1 MSEKSKKDS
10 EEIKKIEILNDIEKT
25 DEENNIDISSIFL
38 LQKTKV
44 LKSIFKKN
52 TLDLKTDLKKYVFCS
67 IYPKI
72 KLLKL
77 YRPIN
82 IDIKK
87 IKKHKPLI
95 LSYYLPKKDE
105 TTLDFLEVNNNKEY
119 FDIIK
124 PTKKIFDFKKLKNL
138 RFPFLKALFSLIFL
152 FIFLAGYGIGIKFY
166 IENTFLK
173 LSNIDFKNTN
183 NLVKEIP
190 LVSSDLKN
198 INILILPI
206 KGLNLIINNDSINNL
221 SNIINGTLSII
232 NTANSGVKIYVG
244 LDEIVK
250 NKGIENIMFS
260 QFIENI
266 TPILSSMKQ
275 NLEIGVNDF
284 SKVKSFSS
292 KELDEKLN
300 KYKNI
305 LSQIKLNFDKI
316 YLNLDVIKDILGH
329 NEKKTYFVIFQNNDE
344 IRPTGGFMGSVGIIE
359 VFRGQVIKFEN
370 KDIYAIE
377 WDLKDF
383 ASKSG
388 VAFEE
393 ISPKGLNK
401 ITPTFGLRDANYF
414 PDIKESS
421 LKIKSFLDK
430 SPKYKIDGIVYINQN
445 IIKDILKLTGPIY
458 FDDLKKEINDEN
470 FSLIFSTLVEAKLTK
485 THTLS
490 TPKQILF
497 DFSKIFLDKLKKDKD
512 YKKYLDLAFESID
525 KKDIIFY
532 LFDEKNNDFL
542 TSLGL
547 EKKYDY
553 SNYLDFNY
561 PVFTSISGNKSDRY
575 MKRDF
580 VKDVNIG
587 NDCSINTTFTIN
599 QRHNFTLNDEVLVKT
614 LLYENNLTNK
624 VDVSNILDIQ
634 GRGLNKQFVRVLIPK
649 DAIIQDSGKYFV
661 ENKPNY
667 KEVSFYLETFPSLN
681 SSFSFNYSILNNSCK
696 NYNYLLQKQPGISNY
711 GLEFRKNGILENS
724 LYNEND
730 FIYNN

>member
-10 EEIKKIEILNDIEKT
+10 EEIKKIEILNDIEKK
-25 DEENNIDISSIFL
+25 DEKKDIDISSIFL
-38 LQKTKV
+38 LEKTKV
-44 LKSIFKKN
+44 LKKIFKKN

-87 IKKHKPLI
+87 VKKPKPLI

-105 TTLDFLEVNNNKEY
+105 TTLDFLETNNNKEY

-124 PTKKIFDFKKLKNL
+124 PRKKIFDFKQLKNL
-138 RFPFLKALFSLIFL
+138 KIPFLKAFFSLIFL
-152 FIFLAGYGIGIKFY
+152 FVFLTWYWIWTKVY

-173 LSNIDFKNTN
+173 ISHINLKNIN

-190 LVSSDLKN
+190 LINRDLKN

-206 KGLNLIINNDSINNL
+206 KWLNLIINNDSINNL
-221 SNIINGTLSII
+221 SNIINWTLSII
-232 NTANSGVKIYVG
+232 DTANYWVKIYVW
-244 LDEIVK
+244 LDEMIK
-250 NKGIENIMFS
+250 NKWIENIMFS

-266 TPILSSMKQ
+266 TPILSSMWK
-275 NLEIGVNDF
+275 NLDIWVNDF

-316 YLNLDVIKDILGH
+316 YLNLDIIKDILWH
-329 NEKKTYFVIFQNNDE
+329 NEKKTYFIIFQNNDE
-344 IRPTGGFMGSVGIIE
+344 IRPTWWFMWSVWIIE
-359 VFRGQVIKFEN
+359 VFRWQVIKFEN

-383 ASKSG
+383 ASKSW

-393 ISPKGLNK
+393 ISPKWLNK

-430 SPKYKIDGIVYINQN
+430 SPKYKIDWIVYINQN
-445 IIKDILKLTGPIY
+445 IIKDILKLTWPIY

-497 DFSKIFLDKLKKDKD
+497 DFSKIFLDKLKNDKD
-512 YKKYLDLAFESID
+512 YKKYLDLAFKSIE

-542 TSLGL
+542 ASLWL

-561 PVFTSISGNKSDRY
+561 PVFTSISWNKSDRY

-580 VKDVNIG
+580 VKDINIW

-634 GRGLNKQFVRVLIPK
+634 WRGLNKQFVRVLISK
-649 DAIIQDSGKYFV
+649 DATIKDSWKYFV

-696 NYNYLLQKQPGISNY
+696 NYNYLLQKQPWISNY
-711 GLEFRKNGILENS
+711 WLEFRKNWILENS

>member
-1 MSEKSKKDS
+1 MSEKSNKDN
-10 EEIKKIEILNDIEKT
+10 EEIKKIEILNDIEKK
-25 DEENNIDISSIFL
+25 DENKDIDISSIFL
-38 LQKTKV
+38 LQKTRIFKK
-44 LKSIFKKN
+44 LFKKN

-87 IKKHKPLI
+87 VKKPKTLI
-95 LSYYLPKKDE
+95 LSYYLPTKDE
-105 TTLDFLEVNNNKEY
+105 TTVDFWEIKENKEY
-119 FDIIK
+119 FDLIK
-124 PTKKIFDFKKLKNL
+124 PTKKVFDFKKILKFKFHIFKIL
-138 RFPFLKALFSLIFL
+138 LSLLLLSLFLVWYWFWTK
-152 FIFLAGYGIGIKFY
+152 YY

-173 LSNIDFKNTN
+173 ISNLNLKNIDS
-183 NLVKEIP
+183 LIKEIP
-190 LVSSDLKN
+190 LINRDLKN

-206 KGLNLIINNDSINNL
+206 KWLNLIINNDSINNL
-221 SNIINGTLSII
+221 SNIINWTLNII
-232 NTANSGVKIYVG
+232 NIANSWVKIYTW
-244 LDEIVK
+244 LDEMIK
-250 NKGIENIMFS
+250 NKWVENIMFS

-266 TPILSSMKQ
+266 TPILSSMRD
-275 NLEIGVNDF
+275 NLEIWVNDF
-284 SKVKSFSS
+284 NRVKSFSS
-292 KELDEKLN
+292 PKLDENLN
-300 KYKNI
+300 KYKSI
-305 LSQIKLNFDKI
+305 LTKIKLDFDKI
-316 YLNLDVIKDILGH
+316 YWNLDVIKDILWH

-344 IRPTGGFMGSVGIIE
+344 IRPTGGFMWSVWIIE
-359 VFRGQVIKFEN
+359 IFRWQVIKFEN

-383 ASKSG
+383 ASKSW

-393 ISPKGLNK
+393 VSPKWLNK
-401 ITPTFGLRDANYF
+401 ITPTFWLRDANYF
-414 PDIKESS
+414 PEIKESS

-430 SPKYKIDGIVYINQN
+430 SPKYKIDWIVYINQN
-445 IIKDILKLTGPIY
+445 IIKDILKLTWPIY
-458 FDDLKKEINDEN
+458 FDDLKKDINDEN

-497 DFSKIFLDKLKKDKD
+497 DFSKVFLDKLKKDKD
-512 YKKYLDLAFESID
+512 YKKYLDLAFKSIL

-542 TSLGL
+542 TSLWL
-547 EKKYDY
+547 EKKYY
-553 SNYLDFNY
+553 YNNYLDFNY
-561 PVFTSISGNKSDRY
+561 PVFTSISWNKSDRY
-575 MKRDF
+575 IKRDF
-580 VKDVNIG
+580 VKNVNIW
-587 NDCSINTTFTIN
+587 NDCSINSTFTIN

-649 DAIIQDSGKYFV
+649 DAVVEDSLKYFV
-661 ENKPNY
+661 ENKQNY

-681 SSFSFNYSILNNSCK
+681 SNFSFNYSILNPSCK
-696 NYNYLLQKQPGISNY
+696 NYNYLLQKQPWISNY
-711 GLEFRKNGILENS
+711 WLEFIKNWNLENS
-724 LYNEND
+724 LYNETD